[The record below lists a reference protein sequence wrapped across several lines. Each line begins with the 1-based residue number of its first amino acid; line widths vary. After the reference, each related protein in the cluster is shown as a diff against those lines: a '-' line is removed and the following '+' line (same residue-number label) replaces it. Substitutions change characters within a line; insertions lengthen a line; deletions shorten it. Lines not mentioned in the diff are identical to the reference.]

1 MNQRF
6 YIEKLIVTGQG
17 VKEATLKFSKGANL
31 IVGSS
36 DTGKS
41 YVYQCID
48 YLLGAANCPKVDIPE
63 SMGYSETYL
72 QIKTDDKR
80 VFTIYRNLKTPSKAS
95 VTQTVYEKYST
106 SPKTVL
112 GEKNA
117 TLNGENISEFL
128 LGLMGVKDVSLK
140 TNASNKTRKLSF
152 RDISQL
158 SLIDESRI
166 ITEGSPVYFSMSNFL
181 DFTVEKSAFRYLL
194 TENVD
199 NELVEKEE
207 KKVFE
212 SRIKG
217 KMEFIDSLVLSK
229 NKAIETLQN
238 STSKFTSEEIN
249 IQVSKLLEKLE
260 ASTKR
265 IEELTSKREVDFNEL
280 QKLKSSNLQNNEI
293 LKRFYLLRDH
303 YKNDLNRLTFII
315 EGEFLF
321 KQLITKDCPICGTH
335 MDEEHLKCLATNI
348 ENKAI
353 GESVKI
359 EGRKIGLK
367 LEDLNSTI
375 TTTERDKT
383 INDVLITKMEKELDV
398 VNKELNSELLPLQ
411 QNFQTQI
418 SQLINQNK
426 IEQEILS
433 AKTDITKLFLDKEGL
448 EKELKSKSK
457 PEEAKVDLG
466 YTILKS
472 FSEHVEKFLKA
483 WKFPGLTSV
492 EFNDKHK
499 IFDLI
504 ISGRGRNSHG
514 KGVRALSYSAFV
526 FGLLDYCIAKSKP
539 HSGII
544 VLDSPLTT
552 YHNNQKREKDDEIAP
567 DMQELFFKDL
577 AKVKDD
583 RQIIILDNKIPPSD
597 VISKI
602 NYIQFSNEANSIRKG
617 FFPN

>member
-63 SMGYSETYL
+63 SMGYSEAYL

-128 LGLMGVKDVSLK
+128 LGLMGVKDVFLK

-249 IQVSKLLEKLE
+249 IQVSKLLEKTLVS
-260 ASTKR
+260 AVSWN
-265 IEELTSKREVDFNEL
+265 V
-280 QKLKSSNLQNNEI
+280 
-293 LKRFYLLRDH
+293 
-303 YKNDLNRLTFII
+303 
-315 EGEFLF
+315 
-321 KQLITKDCPICGTH
+321 
-335 MDEEHLKCLATNI
+335 
-348 ENKAI
+348 
-353 GESVKI
+353 
-359 EGRKIGLK
+359 
-367 LEDLNSTI
+367 
-375 TTTERDKT
+375 
-383 INDVLITKMEKELDV
+383 
-398 VNKELNSELLPLQ
+398 PLQ
-411 QNFQTQI
+411 
-418 SQLINQNK
+418 
-426 IEQEILS
+426 
-433 AKTDITKLFLDKEGL
+433 
-448 EKELKSKSK
+448 
-457 PEEAKVDLG
+457 V
-466 YTILKS
+466 
-472 FSEHVEKFLKA
+472 
-483 WKFPGLTSV
+483 
-492 EFNDKHK
+492 
-499 IFDLI
+499 
-504 ISGRGRNSHG
+504 
-514 KGVRALSYSAFV
+514 
-526 FGLLDYCIAKSKP
+526 
-539 HSGII
+539 
-544 VLDSPLTT
+544 
-552 YHNNQKREKDDEIAP
+552 
-567 DMQELFFKDL
+567 
-577 AKVKDD
+577 
-583 RQIIILDNKIPPSD
+583 
-597 VISKI
+597 
-602 NYIQFSNEANSIRKG
+602 SIREGKTWRQVTK
-617 FFPN
+617 